1 MNETSPAAATRL
13 AWTRPTEPDPPEPP
27 AGLTVPPALAP
38 RLEPLDRI
46 VIGSQASLLRV
57 LDRDDGGL
65 KTLKL
70 YSPTVFATPA
80 ARAAQRAR
88 LAALQA
94 ADAPGL
100 LVPGEAGEADAPGGP
115 CLYELA
121 PWTEGTTLQAAL
133 ATAQDGL
140 GDAQA
145 RHLLAQVAAAL
156 AAVHAAGNG
165 LIHGNVKPGNILL
178 TGAPPCSAR
187 LLDWGSLTE
196 AGTAPDSHGTAHY
209 AAPERLRGEAAAA
222 SDWWSL
228 GLVALEM
235 WLGPAAHPLGPELK
249 AAEAGG
255 RVLALNVPLP
265 SGIGKRLAALLG
277 GLLAYE
283 PDQRWGH
290 DQITAWLGGADPGV
304 PPRRGALA
312 VAALGRIT
320 TESDLAQALR
330 RPPPAPLTPGEW
342 QAVETW
348 LATDPANAALVT
360 ALTRLRPVDGPR
372 FLAEVNAAT
381 LLDPVHRRFAGLDF
395 TAPEALAKT
404 LETTPPQA
412 AALQALDALGLPA
425 AAGCAV
431 DPDAPAA
438 WLEQADELWRKA
450 LGLFARSYRDMPPPR
465 AAVADWFKLV
475 ALHAAALRAATL
487 FGPELAAPTRDAA
500 AWRDHGAAAGIAF
513 PEPEGQTGTTIVV
526 EHGWFATTLSAA
538 LEASRAGN
546 VTAILLGPGTHRLVG
561 PCEVPGGVA
570 VKPRRTGQKAC
581 LDLNGTLTLAAGATL
596 DGLTLARQDS
606 GGTAIA
612 VSGAGVT
619 VTRCRIEAPS
629 GGRGVAVG
637 RHGGLTLDGCIIEA
651 GQPVYLERP
660 ADGCRLSGN
669 RLHAARAAAIEA
681 VGATGLAVI
690 GNTIAAPAG
699 AALRLVRV
707 CGQVVENV
715 VTDGR
720 GDGIVLADCPALLL
734 ARNRIGVTNG
744 RGLVVRL
751 DGAETVTIGH
761 G

>member
-255 RVLALNVPLP
+255 RVLAL
-265 SGIGKRLAALLG
+265 
-277 GLLAYE
+277 
-283 PDQRWGH
+283 
-290 DQITAWLGGADPGV
+290 
-304 PPRRGALA
+304 
-312 VAALGRIT
+312 
-320 TESDLAQALR
+320 
-330 RPPPAPLTPGEW
+330 
-342 QAVETW
+342 
-348 LATDPANAALVT
+348 
-360 ALTRLRPVDGPR
+360 
-372 FLAEVNAAT
+372 
-381 LLDPVHRRFAGLDF
+381 
-395 TAPEALAKT
+395 
-404 LETTPPQA
+404 
-412 AALQALDALGLPA
+412 
-425 AAGCAV
+425 
-431 DPDAPAA
+431 
-438 WLEQADELWRKA
+438 
-450 LGLFARSYRDMPPPR
+450 
-465 AAVADWFKLV
+465 
-475 ALHAAALRAATL
+475 
-487 FGPELAAPTRDAA
+487 
-500 AWRDHGAAAGIAF
+500 
-513 PEPEGQTGTTIVV
+513 
-526 EHGWFATTLSAA
+526 
-538 LEASRAGN
+538 
-546 VTAILLGPGTHRLVG
+546 
-561 PCEVPGGVA
+561 
-570 VKPRRTGQKAC
+570 
-581 LDLNGTLTLAAGATL
+581 
-596 DGLTLARQDS
+596 
-606 GGTAIA
+606 
-612 VSGAGVT
+612 
-619 VTRCRIEAPS
+619 
-629 GGRGVAVG
+629 
-637 RHGGLTLDGCIIEA
+637 
-651 GQPVYLERP
+651 ERP
-660 ADGCRLSGN
+660 AAVRHRQAAGRL
-669 RLHAARAAAIEA
+669 
-681 VGATGLAVI
+681 
-690 GNTIAAPAG
+690 AG
-699 AALRLVRV
+699 RTA
-707 CGQVVENV
+707 
-715 VTDGR
+715 
-720 GDGIVLADCPALLL
+720 
-734 ARNRIGVTNG
+734 GV
-744 RGLVVRL
+744 
-751 DGAETVTIGH
+751 
-761 G
+761 